1 MTDTRTSGSSAAPA
15 EVAADASEGP
25 TTVRLRPR
33 FEGSNICTWIGF
45 KHVNYLVEEAVLEHL
60 RRTGRAAG
68 RLYEEHGLCVDIVDI
83 DSRILSAT
91 HIDDSVTARVVAEE
105 KAVDGELALAVS
117 LHVDG
122 PTPVRT
128 VTAKVRVVLRLDPRG
143 GSAAPVPAELEPYTV
158 ERIDRTGF
166 ARVPAAAAPPHLGGD
181 AADGAGDAGERFLA
195 ALTADTNAYAWKW
208 RVPYFYCHFTERL
221 QMSGYLRLMEE
232 AVDLFLADRDIS
244 IKRLLDEQDWIPV
257 VPQNSVSM
265 LREVGM
271 EEDLYTVLTVE
282 NVFKRL
288 TYTARMDT
296 YVLRDGVPLLT
307 ATGRITHGYARIENR
322 RDWSLVEFDD
332 RMLRGLNGQRI

>member
-1 MTDTRTSGSSAAPA
+1 MTQIRTSASPAAPA
-15 EVAADASEGP
+15 GAPAGSPESV

-33 FEGSNICTWIGF
+33 YEGSNICTWIGF

-91 HIDDSVTARVVAEE
+91 HIDDSVTARVVAQE
-105 KAVDGELALAVS
+105 KPVDGELALGVT

-143 GSAAPVPAELEPYTV
+143 GGAAPVPADLEPYTV
-158 ERIDRTGF
+158 ERIDRAGL
-166 ARVPAAAAPPHLGGD
+166 ARVPAAAVPPRI
-181 AADGAGDAGERFLA
+181 ADGAPVGGGDTAERFLW

-332 RMLRGLNGQRI
+332 RMLRGLNGWQV